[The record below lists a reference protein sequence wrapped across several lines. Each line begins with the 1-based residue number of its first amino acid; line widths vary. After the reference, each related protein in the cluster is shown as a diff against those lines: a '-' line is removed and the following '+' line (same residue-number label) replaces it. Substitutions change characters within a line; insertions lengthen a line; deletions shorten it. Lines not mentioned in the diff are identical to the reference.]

1 MSLLLRFV
9 RAALSD
15 IRAFSHLALRRPLYG
30 YQLAPARAIVDS
42 VVHQRG
48 LEFAVLF
55 PRQSGKNET
64 QAQVEAYLLTLFQR
78 TPGASIVKAQP
89 TFRPQALNARLRL
102 ERALGA
108 GGLKQGLALQPW
120 RTRFGYVVQLGQAQ
134 VFFFSAEP
142 SANVVG
148 ATATLL

>member
-42 VVHQRG
+42 VVHQKG
-48 LEFAVLF
+48 LEFAVMF

-64 QAQVEAYLLTLFQR
+64 QAQVEAYLLMVYQDAKRF
-78 TPGASIVKAQP
+78 SIIKAQP
-89 TFRPQALNARLRL
+89 TMDPQGANALARL
-102 ERALGA
+102 ERVLDNAWLRGQWWTHE
-108 GGLKQGLALQPW
+108 G
-120 RTRFGYVVQLGQAQ
+120 RTVQLGAA
-134 VFFFSAEP
+134 SA
-142 SANVVG
+142 
-148 ATATLL
+148 